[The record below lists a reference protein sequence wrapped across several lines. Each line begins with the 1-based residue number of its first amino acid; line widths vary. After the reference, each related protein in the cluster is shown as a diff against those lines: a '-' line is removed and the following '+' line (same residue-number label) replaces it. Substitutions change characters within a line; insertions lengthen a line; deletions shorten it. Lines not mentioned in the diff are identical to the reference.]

1 MICPKKIKMRNAKR
15 KIWERLIPLSKAT
28 HNWDIDFWQSQ
39 KPEVRFRTAWSLV
52 VDSYK
57 LKGKKINANTFRLQ
71 RSVENIKQA

>member
-1 MICPKKIKMRNAKR
+1 MKNAKR
-15 KIWERLIPLSKAT
+15 KVWERLIPLSKAT
-28 HNWDIDFWQSQ
+28 NNWDIDFWQSQ

-57 LKGKKINANTFRLQ
+57 LKGKKTDANTFRLQ